1 MTEQAAESAAELTGR
16 TFLVTGGNA
25 GVGYATAIDLARRG
39 GRVHIAG
46 RSKEKCEAAVA
57 SIKAATGSDQVF
69 LVLLD
74 LASLD
79 SVRAGAAA
87 FLALN
92 EPLHVL
98 INNAGVGGQ
107 RGLTSDGFE
116 LHFGVNHL
124 GHFLLTQLLLP
135 RIVESGADAPGAR
148 IVVVSSDSHYQA
160 KGIDFDKLRSRTRTV
175 AGLREYSVSKLA
187 NVLFSAELAR
197 RLSGTG
203 VNTYCLHP
211 GVVASEIWRRVPW
224 PLRPL
229 IKSRMLTIEE
239 GARTSLYCATSPD
252 VAGETGLFYDECAVR
267 EPSKVAQP
275 ALAAELWA
283 YSEKWTEAGSAGSA
297 GSAGPAAGQG

>member
-1 MTEQAAESAAELTGR
+1 VTEQAPDEQAAELAGR

-46 RSKEKCEAAVA
+46 RSQAKCEAAVA
-57 SIKAATGSDQVF
+57 SIKADTGSDQVF

-74 LASLD
+74 LGSLD
-79 SVRAGAAA
+79 SVRAGAQA
-87 FLALN
+87 FLARD
-92 EPLHVL
+92 EPLQVL
-98 INNAGVGGQ
+98 INNAGVAGQ

-135 RIVESGADAPGAR
+135 RIIESGPGGR

-160 KGIDFDKLRSRTRTV
+160 RGIDFDQLRSRTKTV
-175 AGLREYSVSKLA
+175 TGLREYSVSKLA
-187 NVLFSAELAR
+187 NVLFAQELAR
-197 RLSGTG
+197 RLDGAG
-203 VNTYCLHP
+203 VHTYCLHP

-229 IKSRMLTIEE
+229 IKRRMLTITE
-239 GARTSLYCATSPD
+239 GARTSLYCATSVSAE
-252 VAGETGLFYDECAVR
+252 VAGQTGLFYDKCAVR

-275 ALAAELWA
+275 ELAAELWG
-283 YSEKWTEAGSAGSA
+283 YSEKCISALEAGPPRG
-297 GSAGPAAGQG
+297 

>member
-1 MTEQAAESAAELTGR
+1 VTEQAVDLAGR

-46 RSKEKCEAAVA
+46 RSKEKGEAAVA
-57 SIKAATGSDQVF
+57 SIKAETGSDQVF

-74 LASLD
+74 LANLD
-79 SVRAGAAA
+79 SVRAGAQA
-87 FLALN
+87 FLGLG

-116 LHFGVNHL
+116 IHFGVNHL
-124 GHFLLTQLLLP
+124 GHFLLTQELLP
-135 RIVESGADAPGAR
+135 LIVAGGPGSR

-160 KGIDFDKLRSRTRTV
+160 PGIDFDSLRSRTKSVT
-175 AGLREYSVSKLA
+175 GLREYSVSKLA
-187 NVLFSAELAR
+187 NVLFAQELAR
-197 RLSGTG
+197 RLAGTG
-203 VNTYCLHP
+203 VNTYCVHP

-229 IKSRMLTIEE
+229 IKSRMLTITE
-239 GARTSLYCATSPD
+239 GAQTSLYCATSPD
-252 VAGETGLFYDECAVR
+252 VADQTGLYYEKSAVR
-267 EPSKVAQP
+267 EPSKVARQP
-275 ALAAELWA
+275 LAEELWA
-283 YSEKWTEAGSAGSA
+283 YSEKWISAS
-297 GSAGPAAGQG
+297 

>member
-1 MTEQAAESAAELTGR
+1 MNEQAPGEQAAELAGR

-25 GVGYATAIDLARRG
+25 GVGYATAVDLARRG

-57 SIKAATGSDQVF
+57 SIKAETGSDQVF
-69 LVLLD
+69 AVLLD
-74 LASLD
+74 LASLE
-79 SVRAGAAA
+79 SVRAGAQA
-87 FLALN
+87 FLALG

-98 INNAGVGGQ
+98 INNAGVAGQ
-107 RGLTSDGFE
+107 RGLTANGFE

-124 GHFLLTQLLLP
+124 GHFLLTQELLP
-135 RIVESGADAPGAR
+135 LISESGPGAR

-160 KGIDFDKLRSRTRTV
+160 PGIDFDKLRSSTRSVT
-175 AGLREYSVSKLA
+175 GLREYSVSKLA

-224 PLRPL
+224 PLRTL

-252 VAGETGLFYDECAVR
+252 VADQTGLFYDKCAVR

-275 ALAAELWA
+275 ELAAELWA
-283 YSEKWTEAGSAGSA
+283 HSEKWISAG
-297 GSAGPAAGQG
+297 GPAADGPA

>member
-1 MTEQAAESAAELTGR
+1 M
-16 TFLVTGGNA
+16 
-25 GVGYATAIDLARRG
+25 DLARRG

-57 SIKAATGSDQVF
+57 SIKAETGSDQVF
-69 LVLLD
+69 AVLLD

-79 SVRAGAAA
+79 SVRAGARA
-87 FLALN
+87 FLALG

-98 INNAGVGGQ
+98 INNAGVAGQ

-124 GHFLLTQLLLP
+124 GHFLLTQELLP
-135 RIVESGADAPGAR
+135 LITESGESGASGASGASGPSGAR

-160 KGIDFDKLRSRTRTV
+160 QGIDFDRLRSSTRTV
-175 AGLREYSVSKLA
+175 TGLREYAVSKLA

-203 VNTYCLHP
+203 IHTYCLHP

-229 IKSRMLTIEE
+229 IKRRMLTIEE
-239 GARTSLYCATSPD
+239 GARTSLYCATSPE
-252 VAGETGLFYDECAVR
+252 VADQTGLFYDKCAVR

-275 ALAAELWA
+275 DLAAELWA
-283 YSEKWTEAGSAGSA
+283 YSEKWTAAGG
-297 GSAGPAAGQG
+297 GPA

>member
-1 MTEQAAESAAELTGR
+1 MNLVSELAGR

-46 RSKEKCEAAVA
+46 RSKSKGEAAVA
-57 SIKAATGSDQVF
+57 SIKAETGSDQVF

-74 LASLD
+74 LANLD
-79 SVRAGAAA
+79 SVRAGAQAV
-87 FLALN
+87 LALG

-116 LHFGVNHL
+116 IHFGVNHL
-124 GHFLLTQLLLP
+124 GHFLLTQELLP
-135 RIVESGADAPGAR
+135 LITESGPGAR
-148 IVVVSSDSHYQA
+148 IVVVASDSHYQA
-160 KGIDFDKLRSRTRTV
+160 TGIDFSQLRSRTKSVT
-175 AGLREYSVSKLA
+175 GLREYSVSKLA

-197 RLSGTG
+197 RLAGTG
-203 VNTYCLHP
+203 VNTYCVHP

-229 IKSRMLTIEE
+229 IKSRMLTITE
-239 GARTSLYCATSPD
+239 GAQTSLYCATSPD
-252 VAGETGLFYDECAVR
+252 VAGETGLYYEKSAVR

-275 ALAAELWA
+275 ELAEELWA
-283 YSEKWTEAGSAGSA
+283 YSEKWISAS
-297 GSAGPAAGQG
+297 

>member
-1 MTEQAAESAAELTGR
+1 MNLVSELAGR

-25 GVGYATAIDLARRG
+25 GVGYATATDLARRG

-46 RSKEKCEAAVA
+46 RSRSKGEAAVA
-57 SIKAATGSDQVF
+57 SIKAETGSDQVF

-79 SVRAGAAA
+79 SVRAGAQA
-87 FLALN
+87 FLGLG

-116 LHFGVNHL
+116 IHFGVNHL
-124 GHFLLTQLLLP
+124 GHFLLTQELLP
-135 RIVESGADAPGAR
+135 LITESGPGAR

-160 KGIDFDKLRSRTRTV
+160 KGIDFAQLRSPTKSVT
-175 AGLREYSVSKLA
+175 GLREYSVSKLA

-197 RLSGTG
+197 RLAGTG
-203 VNTYCLHP
+203 VNTYCVHP

-224 PLRPL
+224 PLRPI

-239 GARTSLYCATSPD
+239 GAQTSLYCATSPD
-252 VAGETGLFYDECAVR
+252 VADQTGLYYEKSAVR

-275 ALAAELWA
+275 ELAAELWA
-283 YSEKWTEAGSAGSA
+283 YSEKWISAS
-297 GSAGPAAGQG
+297 

>member
-1 MTEQAAESAAELTGR
+1 MTDLGSELAGR

-25 GVGYATAIDLARRG
+25 GIGYATATDLARRG
-39 GRVHIAG
+39 GRVHIAC
-46 RSKEKCEAAVA
+46 RSREKGEEAVA

-79 SVRAGAAA
+79 SVRAGAQA
-87 FLALN
+87 FLALG

-116 LHFGVNHL
+116 IHFGVNHL
-124 GHFLLTQLLLP
+124 GHFLLTQTLLP
-135 RIVESGADAPGAR
+135 LLVEAGAGSR

-160 KGIDFDKLRSRTRTV
+160 RGIDFDKLRSRTRSVT
-175 AGLREYSVSKLA
+175 GLREYSVSKLA
-187 NVLFSAELAR
+187 NVLFAQELAR
-197 RLSGTG
+197 RLDGTG
-203 VNTYCLHP
+203 VSTYCVHP

-224 PLRPL
+224 PIRP
-229 IKSRMLTIEE
+229 IIMSRMLTNED
-239 GARTSLYCATSPD
+239 GARTSLYCATSPE
-252 VAGETGLFYDECAVR
+252 VAGQTGLFYDKCAVR

-275 ALAAELWA
+275 SLAAELWS
-283 YSEKWTEAGSAGSA
+283 YSEQWTG
-297 GSAGPAAGQG
+297 

>member
-1 MTEQAAESAAELTGR
+1 MSEQAGSEQVAVLAGR
-16 TFLVTGGNA
+16 SFLVTGGNA

-39 GRVHIAG
+39 GRVYIAG
-46 RSKEKCEAAVA
+46 RSKEKVEAAVA
-57 SIKAATGSDQVF
+57 SIKADTGSDQVF
-69 LVLLD
+69 LMLLD

-79 SVRAGAAA
+79 SVRAGAQA
-87 FLALN
+87 FLALD

-124 GHFLLTQLLLP
+124 GHFLLTQALLP
-135 RIVESGADAPGAR
+135 RIVESAAGGSGSSGGR

-175 AGLREYSVSKLA
+175 TGLREYSVSKLA
-187 NVLFSAELAR
+187 NVLFAQELAR
-197 RLSGTG
+197 RLDGTG
-203 VNTYCLHP
+203 VNTYCVHP

-224 PLRPL
+224 PIRP
-229 IKSRMLTIEE
+229 IVKSRMLTIEE
-239 GARTSLYCATSPD
+239 GARTSLYCATSPE
-252 VAGETGLFYDECAVR
+252 VAGETGLFYDKCAVR

-275 ALAAELWA
+275 ELAGELWA
-283 YSEKWTEAGSAGSA
+283 YSEKWTAGA
-297 GSAGPAAGQG
+297 

>member
-1 MTEQAAESAAELTGR
+1 MNLVSELAGR

-46 RSKEKCEAAVA
+46 RSKSKGEAAVA
-57 SIKAATGSDQVF
+57 SIKAETGSDQVF

-74 LASLD
+74 LANLD
-79 SVRAGAAA
+79 SVRAGAQAV
-87 FLALN
+87 LALG

-116 LHFGVNHL
+116 IHFGVNHL
-124 GHFLLTQLLLP
+124 GHFLLTQELLP
-135 RIVESGADAPGAR
+135 LITESGPGAR
-148 IVVVSSDSHYQA
+148 IVVVASDSHYQA
-160 KGIDFDKLRSRTRTV
+160 KGIDFSQLRSRTKSIT
-175 AGLREYSVSKLA
+175 GLREYSVSKLA

-197 RLSGTG
+197 RLAGTG
-203 VNTYCLHP
+203 VNTYCVHP

-229 IKSRMLTIEE
+229 IKSRMLTITE
-239 GARTSLYCATSPD
+239 GAQTSLYCATSPD
-252 VAGETGLFYDECAVR
+252 VAGETGLYYEKSAVR

-275 ALAAELWA
+275 ELAEELWA
-283 YSEKWTEAGSAGSA
+283 YSEKWISAS
-297 GSAGPAAGQG
+297 

>member
-1 MTEQAAESAAELTGR
+1 VTEQAPELAGR

-69 LVLLD
+69 LVMLD

-79 SVRAGAAA
+79 SVRAGARA
-87 FLALN
+87 FLALD
-92 EPLHVL
+92 EPLQVL

-135 RIVESGADAPGAR
+135 RITESGPGAR

-160 KGIDFDKLRSRTRTV
+160 KGIDFGKLRSRTRTV
-175 AGLREYSVSKLA
+175 TGLREYSVSKLA

-239 GARTSLYCATSPD
+239 GARTSLYCATSAD
-252 VAGETGLFYDECAVR
+252 VADQTGLFYDVCAVR
-267 EPSKVAQP
+267 APSKVAQP

-283 YSEKWTEAGSAGSA
+283 YSEKWTEAGPAAPAAGP
-297 GSAGPAAGQG
+297 GGPAGPAAGQG